1 MGCQGKIVHA
11 PAALSEYLWF
21 AVEKNEL
28 NLGLDASPQIHP
40 LSYGKSSERR
50 VEKSPRLCGQAGPL
64 FRAYP
69 RKQDALAD

>member
-1 MGCQGKIVHA
+1 MGCQGKIVHSL
-11 PAALSEYLWF
+11 AALSEYRLF

-40 LSYGKSSERR
+40 LNYGKSSERR
-50 VEKSPRLCGQAGPL
+50 AEKSPRLCGQAGPL